1 VALRPPDLSPRGR
14 GSARPRGHA
23 RLRAVPAESF
33 AGRKR
38 VGGGHGP
45 HIPLHGQLL
54 FLAAAVV
61 IAVAL
66 IVLARLI
73 HGPTPAAELVS
84 LSTRRLQPNL
94 SASWRFIAAAT
105 RAVGCSASEP
115 SGGSSPALADREPC
129 PLADGAM
136 YGSRREKH

>member
-1 VALRPPDLSPRGR
+1 MALRPPDLSPRGR

-73 HGPTPAAELVS
+73 RAHACSRACEPVDEALAAES
-84 LSTRRLQPNL
+84 Q
-94 SASWRFIAAAT
+94 RFVAFH
-105 RAVGCSASEP
+105 
-115 SGGSSPALADREPC
+115 
-129 PLADGAM
+129 
-136 YGSRREKH
+136 SRSD